1 MRNKP
6 LYLNPHSVSELF
18 GPNPDMLTATEAR
31 SVTITLARTDM
42 LYSQYPE
49 NYLKQTI
56 DYETMSLLTG
66 VMPEKKQ
73 KVKMVNLV

>member
-6 LYLNPHSVSELF
+6 NLNPHSVSELF